1 MGASVNS
8 FSENCQVQELHK
20 QNFAG
25 SLQYVQSFT
34 FLKSVFCIIRDF
46 GWGEL
51 ENRQILAYSTFFL
64 IYIIISRVKQV
75 VLNEVNWK
83 NTEIWLPWNMFLHF
97 DVRQMHSSK
106 FCQFYQRYKLE
117 VSFCF
122 LKQPFYGN
130 SSLALCLVV
139 YWAIVRFC
147 LENGAWRWMD
157 KVYAGS
163 P

>member
-64 IYIIISRVKQV
+64 IYIIILRAKQV

-83 NTEIWLPWNMFLHF
+83 NTEI
-97 DVRQMHSSK
+97 
-106 FCQFYQRYKLE
+106 
-117 VSFCF
+117 
-122 LKQPFYGN
+122 
-130 SSLALCLVV
+130 
-139 YWAIVRFC
+139 
-147 LENGAWRWMD
+147 
-157 KVYAGS
+157 
-163 P
+163 